1 MLQATPQTNEQST
14 IDLLT
19 IMPIDDNTWI
29 IQTNNINV
37 KITISLIGNRLKVLL
52 KDNDEYKVPINSYTN
67 SWTYAE
73 MVDKN
78 EFFKF
83 FDDITYI
90 EDIIKSVIDNP
101 RKVSIKGKTNDNQ
114 IFVMLTL
121 PTRNNNQLILDLML
135 LEKSEEERQLEEQ
148 KLEEVTRQKMKKL
161 EQGIFNLAMELKEI
175 TDKNQLEWTVNDFP
189 EDVKERCRKTW
200 IENNPTRTIPWT

>member
-14 IDLLT
+14 IDSLT

-148 KLEEVTRQKMKKL
+148 KLEEITRQKMKKL

>member
-1 MLQATPQTNEQST
+1 MLQVTPKTNEQST
-14 IDLLT
+14 IDSLT
-19 IMPIDDNTWI
+19 IIPVNENTWI

-83 FDDITYI
+83 FDDITSI

-101 RKVSIKGKTNDNQ
+101 RKVLINGKTNDNQ
-114 IFVMLTL
+114 IFVILML
-121 PTRNNNQLILDLML
+121 PTRNNNQLVLDLML
-135 LEKSEEERQLEEQ
+135 LEKSEEERQFEEQ

-175 TDKNQLEWTVNDFP
+175 TDKNKLEWTVNDFP

-200 IENNPTRTIPWT
+200 MENNPTRKIPWT

>member
-14 IDLLT
+14 IDSLT

-148 KLEEVTRQKMKKL
+148 KLEEVTKQKMKKL

>member
-14 IDLLT
+14 IDSLT

>member
-1 MLQATPQTNEQST
+1 MR
-14 IDLLT
+14 
-19 IMPIDDNTWI
+19 

-37 KITISLIGNRLKVLL
+37 KVTISLIGNRLKVLL

-67 SWTYAE
+67 SWNYAE

-90 EDIIKSVIDNP
+90 EDIVKSVIDNP
-101 RKVSIKGKTNDNQ
+101 RKVSIKAKSDNND
-114 IFVMLTL
+114 MLVVLML
-121 PTRNNNQLILDLML
+121 PTRYNNQLVLDLKL
-135 LEKSEEERQLEEQ
+135 IVKSEEEKQLEEQ
-148 KLEEVTRQKMKKL
+148 KLEELTKQKMKKL

-175 TDKNQLEWTVNDFP
+175 TDKNKIEWIVNDFP
-189 EDVKERCRKTW
+189 EDVKEKCRKTW
-200 IENNPTRTIPWT
+200 IENNPTRKIPWM

>member
-1 MLQATPQTNEQST
+1 MLQVTPKTNEQST
-14 IDLLT
+14 IDSLT
-19 IMPIDDNTWI
+19 IIPVNENTWI

-101 RKVSIKGKTNDNQ
+101 RKVLINGKTNDNQ
-114 IFVMLTL
+114 IFVILML
-121 PTRNNNQLILDLML
+121 PTRNNNQLVLDLML

-175 TDKNQLEWTVNDFP
+175 TDKNKLEWNVNDFP

-200 IENNPTRTIPWT
+200 MENNPTRKIPWT

>member
-1 MLQATPQTNEQST
+1 MLRATPQTSKQST
-14 IDLLT
+14 IDSLT
-19 IMPIDDNTWI
+19 IMPVDDNTWI

-73 MVDKN
+73 MIDKN

-175 TDKNQLEWTVNDFP
+175 TDKNKLEWTVNDFP

>member
-1 MLQATPQTNEQST
+1 MLQVTPKTNEQST
-14 IDLLT
+14 IDSLT
-19 IMPIDDNTWI
+19 IIPVNENTWI

-101 RKVSIKGKTNDNQ
+101 RKVLINGKTNNNQ
-114 IFVMLTL
+114 IFVILML
-121 PTRNNNQLILDLML
+121 PTRNNNQLVLDLML

-175 TDKNQLEWTVNDFP
+175 TDKNKLEWTVNDFP

-200 IENNPTRTIPWT
+200 MENNPTRKIPWT

>member
-1 MLQATPQTNEQST
+1 MLQVTPKTNEQST
-14 IDLLT
+14 IDSLT
-19 IMPIDDNTWI
+19 IIPVNENTWI

-101 RKVSIKGKTNDNQ
+101 RKVLINGKTNDNQ
-114 IFVMLTL
+114 IFVILML
-121 PTRNNNQLILDLML
+121 PTRNNNQLVLDLML

-175 TDKNQLEWTVNDFP
+175 TDKNKLEWTVNDFP

-200 IENNPTRTIPWT
+200 MENNPTRKIPWT

>member
-14 IDLLT
+14 IDSLT
-19 IMPIDDNTWI
+19 IMPVDDNTWI

-73 MVDKN
+73 MIDKN

-114 IFVMLTL
+114 IFVILTL

>member
-1 MLQATPQTNEQST
+1 M
-14 IDLLT
+14 
-19 IMPIDDNTWI
+19 
-29 IQTNNINV
+29 
-37 KITISLIGNRLKVLL
+37 KVLL

-148 KLEEVTRQKMKKL
+148 KLEEVTKQKMKKL

>member
-1 MLQATPQTNEQST
+1 MLQVTPKTNEQST
-14 IDLLT
+14 IDSLT
-19 IMPIDDNTWI
+19 IIPVNENTWI

-101 RKVSIKGKTNDNQ
+101 RKVLINGKTNDNQ
-114 IFVMLTL
+114 IFVILML
-121 PTRNNNQLILDLML
+121 PTRNNNQLVLYLML

-175 TDKNQLEWTVNDFP
+175 TDKNKLEWTVNDFP

-200 IENNPTRTIPWT
+200 MENNPTRKIPWT

>member
-14 IDLLT
+14 IDSLT

-121 PTRNNNQLILDLML
+121 PTRNNNQLSLDVML

>member
-1 MLQATPQTNEQST
+1 MLQVTPKTNEQST
-14 IDLLT
+14 IDSLT
-19 IMPIDDNTWI
+19 IIPVNENTWI

-101 RKVSIKGKTNDNQ
+101 RKVLINGKTNDNQ
-114 IFVMLTL
+114 IFVILML
-121 PTRNNNQLILDLML
+121 PTRNNNQLVLDLML

-175 TDKNQLEWTVNDFP
+175 TDKNKLEWNVNDFT

-200 IENNPTRTIPWT
+200 MENNPTRKIPWT